1 MFSSS
6 ELEHREAQQPFISLL
21 QVITL
26 FCSRK
31 MRE

>member
-6 ELEHREAQQPFISLL
+6 ELEQRGEQQPFISLL

-31 MRE
+31 IRE